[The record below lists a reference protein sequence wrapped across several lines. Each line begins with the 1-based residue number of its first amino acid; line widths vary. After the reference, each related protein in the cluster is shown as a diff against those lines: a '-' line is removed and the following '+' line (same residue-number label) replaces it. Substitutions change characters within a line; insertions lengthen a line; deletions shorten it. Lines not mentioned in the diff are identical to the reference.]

1 MKKQILFSFAFIFTI
16 CMVFAAATD
25 HRWEDWYITF
35 RASKNLA
42 LGNGLVFNEGERLMT
57 YTSPLGTLMPAL
69 IKFIFLNNS
78 DEVTIWGYRILCGV
92 VLASSSFFLERIF
105 TKLNVKIGF
114 YFFAIFLFTFNFLV
128 IDNTINGMESA
139 FMVFFEFFLLS
150 VIITQPRQY
159 IGQLALA
166 FAGIMYSRPDGF
178 IYAGTLILSLYL
190 FAKLP
195 ILKFTKENIKS
206 FAKALGLSIL
216 IFIPWIAWTWM
227 YYGTPIP
234 HTIIAKARHYDLQF
248 FVSATANFISNFK
261 GSPNLYLPSY
271 AVNFGSWP
279 IFTPI
284 ATLISIISMFY
295 WINPKANLIARALS
309 FASMLMVYYLNV
321 VSGLGP
327 APWYLPSAITPSLI
341 VLTLA
346 LSDIWCS
353 KIRLAFYPIL
363 IGLTIFTG
371 VTFYQGTRMIR
382 NQQRIVEFGNRE
394 QIGKWIKA
402 NKQPKDTGFM
412 ECLGYIGFYSELKT
426 FDYPG
431 MSSPEMVYARKTI
444 KSENYADL
452 INYLRPNWLIL
463 RAGESSE
470 ITARNPEL
478 MQKHYKLVKKFDQR
492 EAVNR
497 ANFTYGKNYLYVDAH
512 FNIYHR
518 TY

>member
-1 MKKQILFSFAFIFTI
+1 MKKQILISFALIFTM
-16 CMVFAAATD
+16 CMVFAAVTE

-42 LGNGLVFNEGERLMT
+42 LGNGLVFNVGERLMT
-57 YTSPLGTLMPAL
+57 YTSPLGTLIPAL
-69 IKFIFLNNS
+69 IKFLFINSS
-78 DEVTIWGYRILCGV
+78 DEVAIWGYRIFCGL
-92 VLASSSFFLERIF
+92 VLASSSYFLEQIF
-105 TKLNVKIGF
+105 AKLNMKIGF
-114 YFFAIFLFTFNFLV
+114 YYLAIFLFTFNFLV

-139 FMVFFEFFLLS
+139 FMVFFEIYLLY
-150 VIITQPRQY
+150 VIITQPKNY
-159 IGQLALA
+159 IGQLAIA
-166 FAGIMYSRPDGF
+166 FSGIMFSRPDGF
-178 IYAGTLILSLYL
+178 IYGGTLIFSLFL

-195 ILKFTKENIKS
+195 SLKFTSENIKS
-206 FAKALGLSIL
+206 FAKALGISIL
-216 IFIPWIAWTWM
+216 IFSPWIVWTWI

-234 HTIIAKARHYDLQF
+234 HTIIAKARHYDIQF
-248 FVSATANFISNFK
+248 FITATANFISNFK

-279 IFTPI
+279 VFTPI
-284 ATLISIISMFY
+284 AAIVSIISMFY
-295 WINPKANLIARALS
+295 WINPNGNSIARGLS
-309 FASMLMVYYLNV
+309 FASMIMIYYLNV

-327 APWYLPSAITPSLI
+327 SPWYLPSAITPSLI
-341 VLTLA
+341 VLTLT
-346 LSDIWCS
+346 LSDLWDS
-353 KIRLAFYPIL
+353 KFKIAFYPTL
-363 IGLTIFTG
+363 LALTLFTTI
-371 VTFYQGTRMIR
+371 TFYQGTRMIR

-394 QIGKWIKA
+394 KIGKWIKA

-431 MSSPEMVYARKTI
+431 MSSPEMVKARKTI

-452 INYLRPNWLIL
+452 INYLKPNWLIL

-470 ITARNPEL
+470 IAARIPEL
-478 MQKHYKLVKKFDQR
+478 MQKHYKLVKIFDQR

-497 ANFTYGKNYLYVDAH
+497 ANISFGKNYLYVDAH
-512 FNIYHR
+512 FVVYQR

>member
-1 MKKQILFSFAFIFTI
+1 MKKQVLLSFVFIFSI
-16 CMVFAAATD
+16 CMTLAVVTE

-42 LGNGLVFNEGERLMT
+42 LGNGLVFNIGERLMT
-57 YTSPLGTLMPAL
+57 YTSPIGTLLPAI
-69 IKFIFLNNS
+69 IKYLFINSS
-78 DEVTIWGYRILCGV
+78 DEITIWGYRIICGL
-92 VLASSSFFLERIF
+92 VLASSSIFLERIF
-105 TKLNVKIGF
+105 AKLNLKKGF
-114 YFFAIFLFTFNFLV
+114 YFLAIYLYSFNFLI

-139 FMVFFEFFLLS
+139 FMVFFEIYLLS
-150 VIITQPRQY
+150 ILITQPKY
-159 IGQLALA
+159 PIVQLAIS

-178 IYAGTLILSLYL
+178 IYFGTLILSLVL
-190 FAKLP
+190 FGKLS
-195 ILKFTKENIKS
+195 ILRLNKENIIT
-206 FAKALGLSIL
+206 FAQALGLSI
-216 IFIPWIAWTWM
+216 IVFTPWIAWTWI

-234 HTIIAKARHYDLQF
+234 HTIIAKARHYDIQYF
-248 FVSATANFISNFK
+248 ITETSNYISNFK

-271 AVNFGSWP
+271 AVKFGTWP
-279 IFTPI
+279 KHTPI
-284 ATLISIISMFY
+284 ATIISIISMFY
-295 WINPKANLIARALS
+295 WVIPRVNPIARALS
-309 FASMLMVYYLNV
+309 FASMIMIYYLNV

-327 APWYLPSAITPSLI
+327 SPWYLPSAITPSLI

-346 LSDIWCS
+346 MGDLWDS
-353 KIRLAFYPIL
+353 KYKLTFYPIL
-363 IGLTIFTG
+363 LSLSIFTFI
-371 VTFYQGTRMIR
+371 TFYHGTRMIR

-402 NKQPKDTGFM
+402 NKKPNDTGFM
-412 ECLGYIGFYSELKT
+412 ECLGYVGFYSELKT

-431 MSSPEMVYARKTI
+431 MSSTEMVKARKTL

-452 INYLRPNWLIL
+452 INYLRPTWLIL

-470 ITARNPEL
+470 VAEHIPEL
-478 MQKHYKLVKKFDQR
+478 MQKHYKLVKVFDQR

-497 ANFTYGKNYLYVDAH
+497 STIIHGKNYLYVDAH